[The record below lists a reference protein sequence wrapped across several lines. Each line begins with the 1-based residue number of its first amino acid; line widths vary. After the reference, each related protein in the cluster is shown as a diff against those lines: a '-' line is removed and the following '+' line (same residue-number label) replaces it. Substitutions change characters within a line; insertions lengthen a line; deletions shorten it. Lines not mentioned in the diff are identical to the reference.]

1 MINADMS
8 TSSLTYF
15 ELSEDK
21 IVATYTRDATSFVA
35 VLDLT
40 TGKHIDLELEIND
53 IAYDAMQRINDY
65 EFLVIGAS
73 ASCPPA
79 LYRISLD
86 AETLHVKNT
95 TVLARSLDM
104 YRIPRGSVSTPK
116 PFNFPRSSPDADTNP
131 ALKHGHAFLMLPTSP
146 WYCSIPGKLPPCIV
160 FAHGGPTKHH
170 RPSVNLESQFMTSR
184 GFAVVLLNHVG
195 STGYG
200 GAYRD
205 AMNGTWGVSDVQDAV
220 DCVNALVRHGVVDG
234 ARIGITGGSAG
245 GYLTLQ
251 AMCTAPETWAAG
263 ISICGISDMRAFAR
277 DTHKFESCYDQ
288 VLVRD
293 IASQRHDGVN
303 EDALYAARSP
313 VAHVARLRAPLLLL
327 QGTVDP
333 VVLPNQAIMFEEAAK
348 CHLPKEKRN
357 GSIADEAVKLV
368 MYENEGHGF
377 HLASSKKH
385 SLEEQEAWWLR
396 SLCGKRYSLA

>member
-277 DTHKFESCYDQ
+277 DTHKFESCYD
-288 VLVRD
+288 
-293 IASQRHDGVN
+293 
-303 EDALYAARSP
+303 
-313 VAHVARLRAPLLLL
+313 AHVARLRAPLLLL

-357 GSIADEAVKLV
+357 DSIADEAVKLV